1 MLKISGL
8 EAAIQAVTVLRDVH
22 LEVPNGVMA
31 GLIGRNGAG
40 KTSLMRSIMGLL
52 PPRRGSVE
60 FDGLDL
66 GKVPSYGRTRAG
78 IGYMPE
84 DRRLIP
90 ELTAE
95 ENILLPLWAMN
106 GSGSEERLKKIYE
119 QIPELV
125 ALGERRALQLS
136 GGQQKLVA
144 LGRALMCGTRL
155 LLLDEPFEGV
165 APALAQRISE
175 AVVGSRQEGMSILI
189 SESDLQHSARM
200 LDRVFRIERGE
211 VTQQGTNTIAKSQ
224 GDRS

>member
-8 EAAIQAVTVLRDVH
+8 EAAIQAVTVLRYVH
-22 LEVPNGVMA
+22 LELPSGLMA

-66 GKVPSYGRTRAG
+66 AKVPSHGRTRAG

-95 ENILLPLWAMN
+95 ENILLPLWAMD

-175 AVVGSRQEGMSILI
+175 VIAGLRKEGMSILI

-211 VTQQGTNTIAKSQ
+211 VTQQGTNKIAKSQ
-224 GDRS
+224 GDQS

>member
-1 MLKISGL
+1 MLRISGL
-8 EAAIQAVTVLRDVH
+8 EVAIQAVTVLRDVRME
-22 LEVPNGVMA
+22 LPAGAIA

-52 PPRRGSVE
+52 TPRRGSVE
-60 FDGLDL
+60 FDGVNLVQ
-66 GKVPSYGRTRAG
+66 VPPHRRTRAG

-95 ENILLPLWAMN
+95 DNILLPTWAMD
-106 GSGSEERLKKIYE
+106 GASAPERLKKIYL
-119 QIPELV
+119 QIPELEQM
-125 ALGERRALQLS
+125 AGRKALQLS

-175 AVVGSRQEGMSILI
+175 AVAGLRQEGMSILI

-200 LDRVFRIERGE
+200 LDRVFRIERGH
-211 VTQQGTNTIAKSQ
+211 VTQEGEPS
-224 GDRS
+224 

>member
-1 MLKISGL
+1 VLKISGL

-22 LEVPNGVMA
+22 LELPSGIMA

-60 FDGLDL
+60 FNGLDL
-66 GKVPSYGRTRAG
+66 TKVPSYGRTRAG

-90 ELTAE
+90 ELTTE
-95 ENILLPLWAMN
+95 ENILLPVWAMN
-106 GSGSEERLKKIYE
+106 GSGSEERLKKVYE

-125 ALGERRALQLS
+125 AMGDRRALQLS

-165 APALAQRISE
+165 APALAQRISDVI
-175 AVVGSRQEGMSILI
+175 AGLRQEGMSILI

-211 VTQQGTNTIAKSQ
+211 VTQRGTNMIAKSQ
-224 GDRS
+224 GDQS